1 MKTLEKSSKFSEE
14 PFRMSLTVQ
23 QLLSDAKRLSSR
35 LRDHDQS
42 ADHLISRAQEVLK
55 EVDAMRQYQEDVENL
70 NEVAH
75 NRPRAQLVLGIQQ
88 ENRHIRTL
96 QQENKELRAALEE
109 HQNALELIMSK
120 YRQHV
125 TRLVNAP
132 HPDFNNINNYKIQML
147 AEKTEKVCEM
157 ASVMKEA
164 VRVDEDVCN
173 EQQELMARLVTENK
187 GLRELLSI
195 SQRSLSSTPRVRKVT
210 PTIHK
215 EVQTEVDV
223 VVKSEEE
230 GVQTVT
236 LPRPGLQNGAR
247 PGTAKV
253 TSVDPL
259 SPVSPEVISS
269 TSPLPNVSDESGRVS
284 AELSSGDSDET
295 GSEDESVKFDT
306 IQRAGRRRTVI
317 PKEKEEED
325 KTTEPSDGRLEGK
338 IEPGEEV
345 LSVEHEVTEEN
356 KATMD
361 SVVAGLVRQL
371 VSDTVDSSDNVKIT
385 TNTESNVSKET
396 ADELNTVGNTPL
408 AENTIS
414 EKLVAKSDD
423 KLVTKSDDKPTI
435 ESDVRL
441 KVEADN
447 NKPKTESKDSSAEKS
462 DNKSDVSCKAT
473 ASDSTSSVDKSDS
486 DLPNT
491 ELAQTKAPADTSKP
505 TQSHTRSNS
514 RGKKANTNK
523 NSPKKKKNS

>member
-1 MKTLEKSSKFSEE
+1 
-14 PFRMSLTVQ
+14 MSLTVQ

-195 SQRSLSSTPRVRKVT
+195 SQRSLSTTPRVRKVT

-325 KTTEPSDGRLEGK
+325 KNTEPSDGRLEGK
-338 IEPGEEV
+338 IEGEEEV
-345 LSVEHEVTEEN
+345 LSVGHEVTEEN
-356 KATMD
+356 KSTMD

-371 VSDTVDSSDNVKIT
+371 VSDTVDSSHNVKTNTTITESSVNKKVTGKNTEELTAVENT
-385 TNTESNVSKET
+385 TNEVS
-396 ADELNTVGNTPL
+396 TVGNTTPPV
-408 AENTIS
+408 ENTIS
-414 EKLVAKSDD
+414 EKPVAESDD

-462 DNKSDVSCKAT
+462 DNKSDE
-473 ASDSTSSVDKSDS
+473 STSSVDKSDS

-491 ELAQTKAPADTSKP
+491 ELAQTKAAPADTSKP

>member
-1 MKTLEKSSKFSEE
+1 
-14 PFRMSLTVQ
+14 
-23 QLLSDAKRLSSR
+23 
-35 LRDHDQS
+35 
-42 ADHLISRAQEVLK
+42 
-55 EVDAMRQYQEDVENL
+55 
-70 NEVAH
+70 
-75 NRPRAQLVLGIQQ
+75 
-88 ENRHIRTL
+88 
-96 QQENKELRAALEE
+96 
-109 HQNALELIMSK
+109 
-120 YRQHV
+120 
-125 TRLVNAP
+125 
-132 HPDFNNINNYKIQML
+132 
-147 AEKTEKVCEM
+147 
-157 ASVMKEA
+157 
-164 VRVDEDVCN
+164 
-173 EQQELMARLVTENK
+173 
-187 GLRELLSI
+187 
-195 SQRSLSSTPRVRKVT
+195 
-210 PTIHK
+210 
-215 EVQTEVDV
+215 
-223 VVKSEEE
+223 
-230 GVQTVT
+230 
-236 LPRPGLQNGAR
+236 
-247 PGTAKV
+247 V

-325 KTTEPSDGRLEGK
+325 TNTEPSEGRLEGNLEGK
-338 IEPGEEV
+338 EV

-371 VSDTVDSSDNVKIT
+371 VSDTVDSSDNVKTT
-385 TNTESNVSKET
+385 TNSESSIPKEATEKNADELTEVGNTS
-396 ADELNTVGNTPL
+396 DELNTVGNTPP

-414 EKLVAKSDD
+414 EKPVAKSDD
-423 KLVTKSDDKPTI
+423 KLVTKSDDKSTI

-473 ASDSTSSVDKSDS
+473 TSDSTSSVDKSDS
-486 DLPNT
+486 DLSNT